1 MSQRQALWKGK
12 KISSETGEILISVIK
27 GSVNKDSPQAKYQVD
42 GLSGATIT
50 GNGVSN
56 LLNFWLS
63 DLGYGPY
70 INEMLTKRGSSDV

>member
-1 MSQRQALWKGK
+1 MESIVERK
-12 KISSETGEILISVIK
+12 KISSETGEIVISVIK
-27 GSVNKDSPQAKYQVD
+27 GSVDKASTQAKYQVD

-56 LLNFWLS
+56 LLSFWLG

-70 INEMLTKRGSSDV
+70 INEMLTKQEPTDV

>member
-1 MSQRQALWKGK
+1 MWEGK

-27 GSVNKDSPQAKYQVD
+27 GSVDKTSKTAQYQVD

-50 GNGVSN
+50 GNGVTN
-56 LLNFWLS
+56 LLSFWLG

-70 INEMLTKRGSSDV
+70 IKETLNEKEVADV